1 MGAVAVL
8 GAALTAAMP
17 AVGNVEVAE
26 AMSAWVPEFCGRG
39 EFAKYGKLTDKQV
52 RKLAALCYIE
62 GGDANGAADVAS
74 IMANRYELYGK
85 KKYKNLYKYVRSSGW
100 WFLASEMDE
109 EKAPAKAI
117 AVVSAVLKDGKRTLP
132 GFIDEYDRLGD
143 IKSLSNGKSP
153 MKRKSYSKGVKVGER
168 AGTGGKPRE
177 PREGPV
183 TIWSRG
189 SCTLRHKTA
198 YSAGING
205 GYSPRSAGRAR
216 GGPPRCAGAHP
227 PACAPARQRT
237 SRT

>member
-1 MGAVAVL
+1 MEENIVEADGVTRREAIHMGAVAVL
-8 GAALTAAMP
+8 GAALAAAMP

-26 AMSAWVPEFCGRG
+26 AKSAWVPEFCGRG
-39 EFAKYGKLTDKQV
+39 EFAKYGKLADKQV

-109 EKAPAKAI
+109 EKAPAKVI

-153 MKRKSYSKGVKVGER
+153 MKRKSYSKGVKVRNAYGSTWR
-168 AGTGGKPRE
+168 FWAFVGGDADAC
-177 PREGPV
+177 GY
-183 TIWSRG
+183 
-189 SCTLRHKTA
+189 TA
-198 YSAGING
+198 KAKRKRPATECYRLANG
-205 GYSPRSAGRAR
+205 
-216 GGPPRCAGAHP
+216 
-227 PACAPARQRT
+227 
-237 SRT
+237 